1 MLKTIVLHGS
11 PNKNMNSDTL
21 TEHFL
26 NGIRKSGDQE
36 VKHFYT
42 NELDI
47 RACQGCLHCETSEN
61 HECVI
66 QDDMQEI
73 YSAYIA
79 ADIIVFATPMY
90 WGYMTAQ
97 LKTVFDRM
105 EALAWKGFS
114 DKTFAVFI
122 TYRHH
127 YESTKA
133 FFERICPH
141 FNVELHVLTCCTMD
155 LETRKDIP
163 ISDRQDKLI
172 EAFELGK
179 KLGTTPRQSAHN

>member
-26 NGIRKSGDQE
+26 NGMRKSGDQE

-61 HECVI
+61 HECAI